1 MADNKHVR
9 QVAGEAWS
17 IELTGDRPVCKQN
30 GITSHN
36 RDEDWVNSM
45 SFYLVRQL
53 DYWKI
58 WEMYFSDY

>member
-17 IELTGDRPVCKQN
+17 IELTGDRPTCKH
-30 GITSHN
+30 GINSHN
-36 RDEDWVNSM
+36 RDEDWVNST